1 MIIKALRIIGRS
13 SIDFLRDDGLM
24 LAGALSYFTMMTMVP
39 FCLFLITVFGH
50 FLGQYPGLYQFFLAK
65 LTNFF
70 PSVTQEITNDLGK
83 IIGLQ
88 GLGKYSL
95 LLYGFL
101 SYQVFASLEVALNT
115 IFKVKKR
122 RGFVF
127 SILVSL
133 LVVALIIA
141 LLTTAF
147 TAASL
152 IPLLNTMDPGL
163 AFLRLGRISKFL
175 VQYFVPFGL
184 VLLSTSLL
192 YKIVP
197 KTGVNPRAA
206 LKGAFFTAVL
216 LEIAKHLFTWFVSSV
231 AQYGK
236 IYGPLSAFIL
246 FLLWMFYASVIFLI
260 GAKIVYNLENR
271 KW

>member
-1 MIIKALRIIGRS
+1 MIKALRIIGRS
-13 SIDFLRDDGLM
+13 SIDFLKDDGLM
-24 LAGALSYFTMMTMVP
+24 LAGALSYFTMMALVP
-39 FCLFLITVFGH
+39 FCLFLVAVFGH
-50 FLGQYPGLYQFFLAK
+50 FLDQYPGLYQFFLAK
-65 LTNFF
+65 LTSFF
-70 PSVTQEITNDLGK
+70 PSVTKEITNDLGK

-88 GLGKYSL
+88 GLGKFSL

-115 IFKVKKR
+115 IFRVKKR
-122 RGFVF
+122 RGFLF
-127 SILVSL
+127 SLFISL

-152 IPLLNTMDPGL
+152 IPLLDPLDPGL
-163 AFLRLGRISKFL
+163 AFLRIGRISKIL

-184 VLLSTSLL
+184 LLLSTSLL

-197 KTGVNPRAA
+197 KTGVSPLAA
-206 LKGAFFTAVL
+206 LKGALFTAVL
-216 LEIAKHLFTWFVSSV
+216 LEIAKHLFTWFVSSI
-231 AQYGK
+231 AKYGK
-236 IYGPLSAFIL
+236 IYGPLSAFIV

-260 GAKIVYNLENR
+260 GAKIVYNLEGR
-271 KW
+271 KG